1 MATTVA
7 EDYGKLT
14 FDLLKTVVRQILLQL
29 QGFLSSSQ
37 VAWSRQHTPHCIL
50 HSHVQN
56 TAIFGLY
63 LPETATWQSNHRV
76 EKV

>member
-37 VAWSRQHTPHCIL
+37 VA
-50 HSHVQN
+50 
-56 TAIFGLY
+56 
-63 LPETATWQSNHRV
+63 
-76 EKV
+76 